1 MPLWSYP
8 CTISRF
14 SLDHYRETNNV
25 RQTTMTIQPSQVK
38 LTINLISQ
46 GSVSVLYASPLCK
59 STIIFIMIFSLSPR
73 HRTIGF
79 TLNETGNDAL
89 CASFCAWL
97 GKHRFSPFSV
107 VSHFLV
113 MQLFS
118 FTIFFCCNCS
128 MYHHA
133 MSLALTLPPESS
145 VMSNFAAVV
154 VICRHKDV
162 IKWTGSLHAHSFPS
176 LVVLH

>member
-1 MPLWSYP
+1 
-8 CTISRF
+8 
-14 SLDHYRETNNV
+14 
-25 RQTTMTIQPSQVK
+25 MTIQPSQVK

-46 GSVSVLYASPLCK
+46 GSVSVLYATPLCK

-89 CASFCAWL
+89 CASFYARL
-97 GKHRFSPFSV
+97 GNHRLSPFSV

-128 MYHHA
+128 MSCHIMQCH
-133 MSLALTLPPESS
+133 SPTRALFCDVKFCGCCRHLPPQGR
-145 VMSNFAAVV
+145 N
-154 VICRHKDV
+154 
-162 IKWTGSLHAHSFPS
+162 
-176 LVVLH
+176 